1 MATVIDSTAELSFKT
16 CARCGKNKQR
26 TDFENNRSR
35 ICNECKKED
44 VNRAIEAAAK
54 MAEKQAL
61 ESEIFGVI
69 RRTLDI
75 EKIATVRHLFYK
87 VEGAGLVSKV
97 DGYEKYVQ
105 PLVLRWRRE
114 GLIGWHE
121 VIDPTRER
129 PMNIHFE
136 GLDDYKYTVLNAY
149 KLDYWKTQPT
159 LVEAW
164 TEKAAMVGIL
174 EHIVEKI
181 GLKNLPV
188 VALRGH
194 ASDTMLFEASKI
206 FESAIQSGR
215 NVKIIYLG
223 DLDPSGVAIPDKA
236 LDKLAAQ
243 FGIQVDL
250 ERLAVNPEDI
260 DRFGLQTRDLKAT
273 DNQLPKF
280 KAKYGINYGCEIDTL
295 DIPVLE
301 KKMADA
307 VVNSNVMDFDAWNG
321 AKSQEERDKAWIKE
335 MFGGV

>member
-1 MATVIDSTAELSFKT
+1 MTNKT
-16 CARCGKNKQR
+16 RICIRCGNER
-26 TDFENNRSR
+26 TIAEFTSNRAK
-35 ICNECKKED
+35 ICVHCKESADKEAVD
-44 VNRAIEAAAK
+44 RAIEEATK
-54 MAEKQAL
+54 MAQKQAL
-61 ESEIFGVI
+61 EGEIFDVV
-69 RRTLDI
+69 RRTLDV

-97 DGYEKYVQ
+97 DGYERYVQ

-114 GLIGWHE
+114 GLIGWNE

-129 PMNIHFE
+129 PMTIHFD
-136 GLDDYKYTVLNAY
+136 GLDDYKNTVLNAY

-174 EHIVEKI
+174 EHIIERI
-181 GLKNLPV
+181 ELKNLPV

-194 ASDTMLFEASKI
+194 ASDTMLYEASRI
-206 FESAIQSGR
+206 FKTVINSGR

-243 FGIQVDL
+243 FGIQVDF
-250 ERLAVNPEDI
+250 ERLSVNPEDI
-260 DRFGLQTRDLKAT
+260 DKFGLQTRALKTT

-280 KAKYGINYGCEIDTL
+280 KAKYGIDYGCEIDTL

-301 KKMADA
+301 KKITDA
-307 VVNSNVMDFDAWNG
+307 VINDSVMDFDAWNG
-321 AKSQEERDKAWIKE
+321 AKAQEAKDRAWINE
-335 MFGGV
+335 MFGSIKVR

>member
-1 MATVIDSTAELSFKT
+1 MTNEHRVCI
-16 CARCGKNKQR
+16 RCGSER
-26 TDFENNRSR
+26 TVAEFTSNRAK
-35 ICNECKKED
+35 ICIHCKEAADKEA
-44 VNRAIEAAAK
+44 VNRATEAATR
-54 MAEKQAL
+54 MAERQAL
-61 ESEIFGVI
+61 EDEIFDVV
-69 RRTLDI
+69 RRTLNI
-75 EKIATVRHLFYK
+75 EKIATVMHLFYK

-174 EHIVEKI
+174 EHIVEKM

-206 FESAIQSGR
+206 FESAVQSGR

-223 DLDPSGVAIPDKA
+223 DLDLSGVTIPDKA

-243 FGIQVDL
+243 FGIQVDF

-260 DRFGLQTRDLKAT
+260 DKFGLQTRDLKAT

-280 KAKYGINYGCEIDTL
+280 KAKYRINYGCEIDTL
-295 DIPVLE
+295 DIPILQQ
-301 KKMADA
+301 KITDA
-307 VVNSNVMDFDAWNG
+307 VINDSVMDFDAWNG
-321 AKSQEERDKAWIKE
+321 AKVQEARDMVWINE
-335 MFGGV
+335 MFGNL